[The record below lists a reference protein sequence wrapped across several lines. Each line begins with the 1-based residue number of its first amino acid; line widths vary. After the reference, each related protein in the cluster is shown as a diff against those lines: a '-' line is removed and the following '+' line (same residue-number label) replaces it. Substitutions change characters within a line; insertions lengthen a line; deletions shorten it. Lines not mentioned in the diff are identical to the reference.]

1 MARESYPSDLNDKE
15 WEILSARLPAKK
27 DPRGR
32 PRKQDLRELLNG
44 IFYLL
49 RTGCSWRML
58 PHDLPPW
65 QTIYSQFR
73 AWKRQGYWEDVH
85 RTLREFVRIGMGR
98 EPNPSALII
107 DSQSVKTTDHLPQAN
122 RAESAQPIAGPKA
135 RGRSPSQKGGSAAM
149 TRARRSKAGKGTFS
163 RTRKV
168 SSSK

>member
-1 MARESYPSDLNDKE
+1 MNRETYPSDLNDKE
-15 WEILSARLPAKK
+15 WEILKARLPVKK

-65 QTIYSQFR
+65 ETVYSQFR
-73 AWKRQGYWEDVH
+73 AWKRQGAWEEVH

-98 EPNPSALII
+98 EPHPSALII
-107 DSQSVKTTDHLPQAN
+107 DSQSVKTTEKVGL
-122 RAESAQPIAGPKA
+122 
-135 RGRSPSQKGGSAAM
+135 AAT
-149 TRARRSKAGKGTFS
+149 TRARKLKAGRGTSS
-163 RTRKV
+163 RTRRG
-168 SSSK
+168 SSSR

>member
-1 MARESYPSDLNDKE
+1 MARETYPSDLNDKE
-15 WEILSARLPAKK
+15 WEILSERLPTRK

-73 AWKRQGYWEDVH
+73 AWKQQGHWEEVH

-98 EPNPSALII
+98 EPHPSALII
-107 DSQSVKTTDHLPQAN
+107 DSQSVKTT
-122 RAESAQPIAGPKA
+122 E
-135 RGRSPSQKGGSAAM
+135 KGGFAGT
-149 TRARRSKAGKGTFS
+149 TRARKSKAGKDTSS
-163 RTRKV
+163 RTRKA

>member
-15 WEILSARLPAKK
+15 WEILSSRLPARK

-32 PRKQDLRELLNG
+32 PRKQDLREVLNG

-73 AWKRQGYWEDVH
+73 AWKQQGHWEEVH
-85 RTLREFVRIGMGR
+85 RTVREFVRIGMGR
-98 EPNPSALII
+98 EPHPSALII
-107 DSQSVKTTDHLPQAN
+107 DSQSVKTT
-122 RAESAQPIAGPKA
+122 E
-135 RGRSPSQKGGSAAM
+135 KGGSAV
-149 TRARRSKAGKGTFS
+149 TTQARKSKAGKGTSS
-163 RTRKV
+163 RTRKA

>member
-1 MARESYPSDLNDKE
+1 MIRESYPSDLNDKE
-15 WEILSARLPAKK
+15 WEVLQTRLPEKK

-65 QTIYSQFR
+65 QTVYSQFR
-73 AWKRQGYWEDVH
+73 IWKRQGVWEEVH

-98 EPNPSALII
+98 EPHPSALII
-107 DSQSVKTTDHLPQAN
+107 DSQSVKTT
-122 RAESAQPIAGPKA
+122 E
-135 RGRSPSQKGGSAAM
+135 KGGFAGT
-149 TRARRSKAGKGTFS
+149 TRGRRSKAGRGTS
-163 RTRKV
+163 SQTRKV
-168 SSSK
+168 SLSK